1 MRAIGDCK
9 TSSHQLQASV
19 RTNVFMKVHLKLPRI
34 ITRQKVATELW
45 LTRINTWEKCS
56 LWKSHCLNE
65 AKFTLSKLWEAMEDF

>member
-1 MRAIGDCK
+1 
-9 TSSHQLQASV
+9 
-19 RTNVFMKVHLKLPRI
+19 MKVHLKLPRI